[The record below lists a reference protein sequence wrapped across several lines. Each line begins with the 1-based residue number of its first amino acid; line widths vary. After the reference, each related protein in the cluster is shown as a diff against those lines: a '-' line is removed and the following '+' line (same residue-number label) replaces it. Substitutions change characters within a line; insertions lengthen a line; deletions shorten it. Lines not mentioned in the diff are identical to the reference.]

1 MKFRNCLEFLQKFCS
16 MVVSNAQVSNPIR
29 ERFFRLLSEYKQ
41 VDSGGRLWNNVG
53 GPVADKQKFISG
65 CKFNIAFENSAVW
78 IYNRKNHGCDLRGQS
93 TQRVAFGSVSFCL
106 LSKLFLCVFAS
117 LRSIFSQTN
126 FVLL

>member
-53 GPVADKQKFISG
+53 GPVADKQKFIG
-65 CKFNIAFENSAVW
+65 GYKFNIAFENSAVLGYTTEK
-78 IYNRKNHGCDLRGQS
+78 IMD
-93 TQRVAFGSVSFCL
+93 A
-106 LSKLFLCVFAS
+106 
-117 LRSIFSQTN
+117 I
-126 FVLL
+126 